1 MIKKISMLVLLAT
14 ATIFSASNVIAG
26 SCDPASE
33 AGNVRRIDGPA
44 NIRENPDSKS
54 KVVASLPN
62 GSSATIRGYNEQK
75 RGYGKVEIWYRIE
88 WVQNGKTFS
97 GWTHEQNIICD

>member
-1 MIKKISMLVLLAT
+1 MIKKISMLVLLTT
-14 ATIFSASNVIAG
+14 ASFFLVTEAFAG
-26 SCDPASE
+26 ACDPAGE

-54 KVVASLPN
+54 RIVASLPN
-62 GSSATIRGYNEQK
+62 GSTATIRGFNEHK
-75 RGYGKVEIWYRIE
+75 LGNGKVEIWYRIE
-88 WVQNGKTFS
+88 WVQNGATFN